1 MRFIALQLR
10 RLFLDHDCVVVP
22 GLGGFVLHAVPARYE
37 RDAHVLHPPSREVVF
52 NPRLIHNDGVL
63 AHALVVHA
71 GMSYASALAA
81 VEEEAAAM
89 RRELTAGGTV
99 VLDGVGRLYR
109 EEGVVRFVADAE
121 LEWILRSY
129 GLQRLPLAPL
139 VLPRTLVE
147 PTAAALEA
155 PAVPEVPVVP
165 FRHRLLRAAA
175 VLALPA
181 TVGGALWLSSGAS
194 GEQFGWTVA
203 PADAVS
209 SYIPRFSVEA
219 LAMPAPHTEDVYA
232 DAWAPDADE
241 LRFHFRSEQVSS
253 AGVRIVGS
261 SSAPVPEAPAA
272 PPAAEEA
279 PRAAA
284 VDAFEVVI
292 GAFAQTA
299 NATRLASRLELQG
312 HPARTALRSDGL
324 TLVVWG
330 GYADAAAAEEGLTA
344 AADAGFTGAWVRR
357 IP

>member
-1 MRFIALQLR
+1 
-10 RLFLDHDCVVVP
+10 
-22 GLGGFVLHAVPARYE
+22 
-37 RDAHVLHPPSREVVF
+37 
-52 NPRLIHNDGVL
+52 
-63 AHALVVHA
+63 
-71 GMSYASALAA
+71 MSYAAALAA
-81 VEEEAAAM
+81 VEGEAETM

-121 LEWILRSY
+121 LEWVLRSY

-147 PTAAALEA
+147 SAVPALEET
-155 PAVPEVPVVP
+155 AVSEVPVVP
-165 FRHRLLRAAA
+165 FRRRLLRAAA

-219 LAMPAPHTEDVYA
+219 LTLPSPRTEAVYA
-232 DAWAPDADE
+232 DAWAPDAAE

-253 AGVRIVGS
+253 AGVRIVRS
-261 SSAPVPEAPAA
+261 PSAPFTEAQAA

-279 PRAAA
+279 PRAATA
-284 VDAFEVVI
+284 DAFEVVI

-299 NATRLASRLELQG
+299 NATRLAARLEHTG

-330 GYADAAAAEEGLTA
+330 GYEDAPSAESGLAAAAE
-344 AADAGFTGAWVRR
+344 AGFTGAWVRR

>member
-1 MRFIALQLR
+1 MT
-10 RLFLDHDCVVVP
+10 
-22 GLGGFVLHAVPARYE
+22 
-37 RDAHVLHPPSREVVF
+37 
-52 NPRLIHNDGVL
+52 
-63 AHALVVHA
+63 
-71 GMSYASALAA
+71 YASALAA

-139 VLPRTLVE
+139 VPQRTLVE
-147 PTAAALEA
+147 PIVAASEVLG
-155 PAVPEVPVVP
+155 VPEIPVVP
-165 FRHRLLRAAA
+165 FRRRLLRAAA

-203 PADAVS
+203 PVDAVS

-219 LAMPAPHTEDVYA
+219 LTLPAPHTEAVFA
-232 DAWAPDADE
+232 DAWPSDADE
-241 LRFHFRSEQVSS
+241 LRFHFRSEQVSDH
-253 AGVRIVGS
+253 GVRIVRS
-261 SSAPVPEAPAA
+261 PSAPVPAVS
-272 PPAAEEA
+272 AEPITQEES

-299 NATRLASRLELQG
+299 NADRLASRLEQQG
-312 HPARTALRSDGL
+312 QPARTALRSDGL

-330 GYADAAAAEEGLTA
+330 GYADAAAAEAGLAA

>member
-37 RDAHVLHPPSREVVF
+37 RDAQVLHPPGREVVF

-63 AHALVVHA
+63 AHALAVHA
-71 GMSYASALAA
+71 GMSYAAALAA
-81 VEEEAAAM
+81 VEGEAETM

-121 LEWILRSY
+121 LEWVLRSY

-147 PTAAALEA
+147 SAVPALEET
-155 PAVPEVPVVP
+155 AVSEVPVVP
-165 FRHRLLRAAA
+165 FRRRLLRAAA

-219 LAMPAPHTEDVYA
+219 LTLPSPRTEAVYA
-232 DAWAPDADE
+232 DAWAPDAAE

-253 AGVRIVGS
+253 AGVRIVRS
-261 SSAPVPEAPAA
+261 PSAPFTEAQAA

-279 PRAAA
+279 PRAATA
-284 VDAFEVVI
+284 DAFEVVI

-299 NATRLASRLELQG
+299 NATRLAARLEHTG

-330 GYADAAAAEEGLTA
+330 GYEDAPSAESGLAAAAE
-344 AADAGFTGAWVRR
+344 AGFTGAWVRR

>member
-1 MRFIALQLR
+1 
-10 RLFLDHDCVVVP
+10 
-22 GLGGFVLHAVPARYE
+22 
-37 RDAHVLHPPSREVVF
+37 VVF

-71 GMSYASALAA
+71 GMTYASALAA

-139 VLPRTLVE
+139 VPQRTLVE
-147 PTAAALEA
+147 PIVAASEVLG
-155 PAVPEVPVVP
+155 VPEIPVVP
-165 FRHRLLRAAA
+165 FRRRLLRAAA

-203 PADAVS
+203 PVDAVS

-219 LAMPAPHTEDVYA
+219 LTLPAPHTEAVFA
-232 DAWAPDADE
+232 DAWPSDADE
-241 LRFHFRSEQVSS
+241 LRFHFRSEQVSDH
-253 AGVRIVGS
+253 GVRIVRS
-261 SSAPVPEAPAA
+261 PSAPVPAVS
-272 PPAAEEA
+272 AEPITQEES

-284 VDAFEVVI
+284 VDAVEVVI

-299 NATRLASRLELQG
+299 NADRLASRLEQQG
-312 HPARTALRSDGL
+312 QPARTALRSDGL

-330 GYADAAAAEEGLTA
+330 GYADAAAAEAGLAA

>member
-1 MRFIALQLR
+1 MRFIAQQLR

-22 GLGGFVLHAVPARYE
+22 GLGGFVFHALPARY
-37 RDAHVLHPPSREVVF
+37 DSAALVLHPPGREVVF

-71 GMSYASALAA
+71 GMTYASALAA

-139 VLPRTLVE
+139 VPQRTLVE
-147 PTAAALEA
+147 PIVAASEVLG
-155 PAVPEVPVVP
+155 VPEIPVVP
-165 FRHRLLRAAA
+165 FRRRLLRAAA

-203 PADAVS
+203 PVDAVS

-219 LAMPAPHTEDVYA
+219 LTLPAPHTEAVFA
-232 DAWAPDADE
+232 DAWPSDADE
-241 LRFHFRSEQVSS
+241 LRFHFRSEQVSDH
-253 AGVRIVGS
+253 GVRIVRS
-261 SSAPVPEAPAA
+261 PSAPVPAVS
-272 PPAAEEA
+272 AEPITQEES

-299 NATRLASRLELQG
+299 NADRLASRLEQQG
-312 HPARTALRSDGL
+312 QPARTALRSDGL

-330 GYADAAAAEEGLTA
+330 GYADAAAAEAGLAA

>member
-37 RDAHVLHPPSREVVF
+37 RDAHVLHPPGREVVF

-71 GMSYASALAA
+71 GMTYASALAA

-139 VLPRTLVE
+139 VPQRTLVE
-147 PTAAALEA
+147 PIVAASEVLG
-155 PAVPEVPVVP
+155 VPEIPVVP
-165 FRHRLLRAAA
+165 FRRRLLRAAA

-203 PADAVS
+203 PVDAVS

-219 LAMPAPHTEDVYA
+219 LTLPAPHTEDVYA

-241 LRFHFRSEQVSS
+241 LRFHFRSEQVSDH
-253 AGVRIVGS
+253 GVRIVRS
-261 SSAPVPEAPAA
+261 PSAPVPAVS
-272 PPAAEEA
+272 AEPITQEES

-299 NATRLASRLELQG
+299 NADRLASRLEQQG
-312 HPARTALRSDGL
+312 QPARTALRSDGL

-330 GYADAAAAEEGLTA
+330 GYADAAAAEAGLAA

>member
-22 GLGGFVLHAVPARYE
+22 GLGGFVFHALPARY
-37 RDAHVLHPPSREVVF
+37 DSAALVLHPPGREVVF

-71 GMSYASALAA
+71 GMTYASALAA

-139 VLPRTLVE
+139 VPQRTLVE
-147 PTAAALEA
+147 PIVAASEVLG
-155 PAVPEVPVVP
+155 VPEIPVVP
-165 FRHRLLRAAA
+165 FRRRLLRAAA

-203 PADAVS
+203 PVDAVS

-219 LAMPAPHTEDVYA
+219 LTLPAPHTEAVFA
-232 DAWAPDADE
+232 DAWPSDADE
-241 LRFHFRSEQVSS
+241 LRFHFRSEQVSDH
-253 AGVRIVGS
+253 GVRIVRS
-261 SSAPVPEAPAA
+261 PSAPVPAVS
-272 PPAAEEA
+272 AEPITQEET

-299 NATRLASRLELQG
+299 NADRLASRLEQQG
-312 HPARTALRSDGL
+312 QPARTALRSDGL

-330 GYADAAAAEEGLTA
+330 GYADAAAAEAGLAA

>member
-22 GLGGFVLHAVPARYE
+22 GLGGFVLHAVPARYDS
-37 RDAHVLHPPSREVVF
+37 DALVLHPPGREVVF

-63 AHALVVHA
+63 AHALAVHA
-71 GMSYASALAA
+71 GMSYAAALAA
-81 VEEEAAAM
+81 VEGEAETM

-109 EEGVVRFVADAE
+109 EEGVVRFVADGE
-121 LEWILRSY
+121 LEWVLRSY

-139 VLPRTLVE
+139 VQQLKLVE
-147 PTAAALEA
+147 P
-155 PAVPEVPVVP
+155 AVADVEVHAPEVPVIP
-165 FRHRLLRAAA
+165 FRRRVLRAAA
-175 VLALPA
+175 ILALPA

-194 GEQFGWTVA
+194 GERFGWSVA
-203 PADAVS
+203 PSDAVS

-219 LAMPAPHTEDVYA
+219 LTLPAPHTEAVFA
-232 DAWAPDADE
+232 DAWPSDADE
-241 LRFHFRSEQVSS
+241 LRFHFRSEQVSEN
-253 AGVRIVGS
+253 GVRIVRS
-261 SSAPVPEAPAA
+261 PSAPVPEVAAALPAP
-272 PPAAEEA
+272 EEA
-279 PRAAA
+279 PLPAVVAAY
-284 VDAFEVVI
+284 EVVI

-299 NATRLASRLELQG
+299 NADRLASRLERQG
-312 HPARTALRSDGL
+312 HPAHTVLRSDGL

-330 GYADAAAAEEGLTA
+330 GYPDAASAETGLTA

>member
-1 MRFIALQLR
+1 
-10 RLFLDHDCVVVP
+10 VVVP
-22 GLGGFVLHAVPARYE
+22 GLGGFVFHALPARY
-37 RDAHVLHPPSREVVF
+37 DSAALVLHPPGREVVF

-71 GMSYASALAA
+71 GMTYASALAA

-139 VLPRTLVE
+139 VPQRTLVE
-147 PTAAALEA
+147 PIVAASEVLG
-155 PAVPEVPVVP
+155 VPEIPVVP
-165 FRHRLLRAAA
+165 FRRRLLRAAA

-203 PADAVS
+203 PVDAVS

-219 LAMPAPHTEDVYA
+219 LTLPAPHTEAVFA
-232 DAWAPDADE
+232 DAWPSDADE
-241 LRFHFRSEQVSS
+241 LRFHFRSEQVSDH
-253 AGVRIVGS
+253 GVRIVRS
-261 SSAPVPEAPAA
+261 PSAPVPAVS
-272 PPAAEEA
+272 AEPITQEES

-299 NATRLASRLELQG
+299 NADRLASRLEQQG
-312 HPARTALRSDGL
+312 QPARTALRSDGL

-330 GYADAAAAEEGLTA
+330 GYADAAAAEAGLAA

>member
-22 GLGGFVLHAVPARYE
+22 GLGGFVFHALPARY
-37 RDAHVLHPPSREVVF
+37 DSAALVLHPPGREVVF

-71 GMSYASALAA
+71 GMTYASALAA

-139 VLPRTLVE
+139 VPQRTLVE
-147 PTAAALEA
+147 PIVAASEVLG
-155 PAVPEVPVVP
+155 VPEIPVVP
-165 FRHRLLRAAA
+165 FRRRLLRAAA

-203 PADAVS
+203 PVDAVS

-219 LAMPAPHTEDVYA
+219 LTLPAPHTEAVFA
-232 DAWAPDADE
+232 DAWPSDADE
-241 LRFHFRSEQVSS
+241 LRFHFRSEQVSDH
-253 AGVRIVGS
+253 GVRIVRS
-261 SSAPVPEAPAA
+261 PSAPVPAVS
-272 PPAAEEA
+272 AEPITQEES

-299 NATRLASRLELQG
+299 NADRLASRLEQQG
-312 HPARTALRSDGL
+312 QPARTALRSDGL

-330 GYADAAAAEEGLTA
+330 GYADAAAAEAGLAA

>member
-1 MRFIALQLR
+1 
-10 RLFLDHDCVVVP
+10 
-22 GLGGFVLHAVPARYE
+22 
-37 RDAHVLHPPSREVVF
+37 
-52 NPRLIHNDGVL
+52 
-63 AHALVVHA
+63 
-71 GMSYASALAA
+71 
-81 VEEEAAAM
+81 
-89 RRELTAGGTV
+89 V

-139 VLPRTLVE
+139 VPQRTLVE
-147 PTAAALEA
+147 PIVAASEVLG
-155 PAVPEVPVVP
+155 VPEIPVVP
-165 FRHRLLRAAA
+165 FRRRLLRAAA

-203 PADAVS
+203 PVDAVS

-219 LAMPAPHTEDVYA
+219 LTLPAPHTEAVFA
-232 DAWAPDADE
+232 DAWPSDADE
-241 LRFHFRSEQVSS
+241 LRFHFRSEQVSDH
-253 AGVRIVGS
+253 GVRIVRS
-261 SSAPVPEAPAA
+261 PSAPVPAVS
-272 PPAAEEA
+272 AEPITQEES

-299 NATRLASRLELQG
+299 NADRLASRLEQQG
-312 HPARTALRSDGL
+312 QPARTALRSDGL

-330 GYADAAAAEEGLTA
+330 GYADAAAAEAGLAA